1 MTGSSSKL
9 LQIQG
14 KWYQDRKKKQ
24 NLRQKKTKP
33 EAKKYQKLFYT
44 LGPGNSGLQHPC
56 GTSQRPDGAGVG
68 ARILPMCGRLEDP
81 SAESCGPTF
90 SENLG
95 AADAKKDGGGGMP
108 SETYLETSEGK
119 KHAVSLGKLQP
130 ETPPFQYQPSNRPP
144 KNYPKITFPP
154 WLPA

>member
-14 KWYQDRKKKQ
+14 KWYQERK
-24 NLRQKKTKP
+24 RKKTKP

-81 SAESCGPTF
+81 SAESRGPTF

-95 AADAKKDGGGGMP
+95 AADAKKGGGGMP